1 MRAPLRAAVDAGR
14 PEQVEAARADE
25 LLACAE
31 DFRDEVA
38 MLVDPQAGFS
48 AQRLTL
54 VPKAS

>member
-1 MRAPLRAAVDAGR
+1 
-14 PEQVEAARADE
+14 VEPARADE

-48 AQRLTL
+48 TQRLTL
-54 VPKAS
+54 VPEAS